1 MKRKVIAII
10 IIIIGVCFLA
20 YPVVGNIINVVRQNS
35 IQQEYN
41 TMVQHMNN
49 ETKDKIKKDAEEY
62 NKKLANGELEIISTD
77 EDSIDQNY
85 DDGSGYNSALNVGSE
100 TIAFIKIPKIDVQLP
115 IYRGTN
121 ALTLEKG
128 IGHLRNT
135 SLPVGG
141 INSHCVLTGH
151 TGLPSATL
159 FTDISK
165 LVDGDMFYIQYLDE
179 IHAYK
184 VNQVKVVEPS
194 DSSDLKIV
202 PGKDYIT
209 LLTCYPYGINSHR
222 LLVRGER
229 VAFNGEITFDNN
241 GNIKSITQKAA
252 DDVMTESADAPI
264 SAKERM
270 SLFDEIKNG
279 TSKVDVYGMK
289 ISLRLIIII
298 ITAIV
303 ILIVTSII
311 IVLTKH
317 FKKKLTKK
325 ENE

>member
-20 YPVVGNIINVVRQNS
+20 YPIVGNIINVVRQNS

-241 GNIKSITQKAA
+241 GTIQSITQKAA

-279 TSKVDVYGMK
+279 ISKVDVYGMK

>member
-1 MKRKVIAII
+1 
-10 IIIIGVCFLA
+10 
-20 YPVVGNIINVVRQNS
+20 
-35 IQQEYN
+35 
-41 TMVQHMNN
+41 
-49 ETKDKIKKDAEEY
+49 
-62 NKKLANGELEIISTD
+62 
-77 EDSIDQNY
+77 
-85 DDGSGYNSALNVGSE
+85 
-100 TIAFIKIPKIDVQLP
+100 
-115 IYRGTN
+115 
-121 ALTLEKG
+121 
-128 IGHLRNT
+128 
-135 SLPVGG
+135 
-141 INSHCVLTGH
+141 
-151 TGLPSATL
+151 
-159 FTDISK
+159 
-165 LVDGDMFYIQYLDE
+165 MFYIQYLDE

>member
-20 YPVVGNIINVVRQNS
+20 YPIVGNIINVVRQNS